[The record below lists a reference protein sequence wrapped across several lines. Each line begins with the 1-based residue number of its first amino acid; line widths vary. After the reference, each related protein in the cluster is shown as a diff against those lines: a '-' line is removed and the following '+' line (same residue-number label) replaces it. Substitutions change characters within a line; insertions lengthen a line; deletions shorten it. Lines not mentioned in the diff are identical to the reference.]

1 MSLLAVLL
9 QDESFKFSEDHLDEI
24 KNMLTPN
31 SRKENSQFY
40 HERLFALATE
50 GVQLHTFSK
59 GRYTLVIDGV
69 ITNIAELY
77 EKLKEAGVTLQN
89 SSDTEIIAQLFIENK
104 TDFTQKIDGAFVF
117 LLWDNE
123 EKTLI
128 GGVDP
133 FGKYQ
138 LYFRESAEEL
148 IFATEKNSM
157 YFSHYEEQLDDF
169 AFHHYFDYKYI
180 PEPHT
185 FTQGIKRIPKGH
197 FFIKEQNNPIQFFP
211 YYDFPRSE
219 DSGVEG
225 TLVKGKEI
233 FRETVHFQLALN
245 ENNGLIVRD
254 DLADLALAHIAKQYD
269 ENLTLFSASHE
280 ENNPFARQVAEELS
294 LEHIHV
300 TITPQAL
307 MEELPKIM
315 SLLEDPFT
323 QPDIVTNYFIAK
335 EAEGRVDSLLSSLGA
350 EPGLGN
356 YVEGKNILSRVGKL
370 LRKSKETK
378 EHFLPLFSD
387 SMKRKLFTR
396 FGSVDPDV
404 LRFYEEVKGL
414 DQRTRRQFIELNS
427 SFPNI
432 ALQPIRKVIES
443 QGLTLHTPFISKKLL
458 EVVHSLP
465 TEQRARNE
473 LSLSIVSERF
483 SVQKVRRLTRD
494 KVAEIP
500 YDKWLRI
507 DCFDWAIEF
516 IKGSEI
522 DDYLSKEEVLKLFYS
537 FKEKKNVDFQ
547 IVWSILMFV
556 LWHVVFVEKDF
567 LNTLK

>member
-1 MSLLAVLL
+1 
-9 QDESFKFSEDHLDEI
+9 
-24 KNMLTPN
+24 
-31 SRKENSQFY
+31 
-40 HERLFALATE
+40 
-50 GVQLHTFSK
+50 
-59 GRYTLVIDGV
+59 
-69 ITNIAELY
+69 
-77 EKLKEAGVTLQN
+77 
-89 SSDTEIIAQLFIENK
+89 
-104 TDFTQKIDGAFVF
+104 
-117 LLWDNE
+117 
-123 EKTLI
+123 
-128 GGVDP
+128 
-133 FGKYQ
+133 
-138 LYFRESAEEL
+138 
-148 IFATEKNSM
+148 
-157 YFSHYEEQLDDF
+157 
-169 AFHHYFDYKYI
+169 
-180 PEPHT
+180 
-185 FTQGIKRIPKGH
+185 
-197 FFIKEQNNPIQFFP
+197 
-211 YYDFPRSE
+211 
-219 DSGVEG
+219 
-225 TLVKGKEI
+225 
-233 FRETVHFQLALN
+233 
-245 ENNGLIVRD
+245 
-254 DLADLALAHIAKQYD
+254 
-269 ENLTLFSASHE
+269 
-280 ENNPFARQVAEELS
+280 
-294 LEHIHV
+294 
-300 TITPQAL
+300 
-307 MEELPKIM
+307 
-315 SLLEDPFT
+315 
-323 QPDIVTNYFIAK
+323 
-335 EAEGRVDSLLSSLGA
+335 
-350 EPGLGN
+350 
-356 YVEGKNILSRVGKL
+356 
-370 LRKSKETK
+370 
-378 EHFLPLFSD
+378 
-387 SMKRKLFTR
+387 MKRKLFTR